1 MIVTQLLP
9 GHHRLFGWKKV
20 GRETRAPSPSPPTL
34 CRHTGRVNGGWMAAF
49 WRRALHKMDRMKK
62 IPKRKSPLGMLQELP
77 SGTNASWSFVGQV
90 MVTVEAWT
98 SRPITEHRVTS
109 QQTENLY
116 SATADGAQELP
127 QHTWPPP
134 LKVDNQYPLHRH
146 ADNSSSL
153 CNQP

>member
-9 GHHRLFGWKKV
+9 GHHRLFGWEKKNWTGDKSSFSV
-20 GRETRAPSPSPPTL
+20 TPHPLQACWTWTCEWGLLGASFTQNGHNKMSRRGSRRSAAVRVAF
-34 CRHTGRVNGGWMAAF
+34 RHECKLEL
-49 WRRALHKMDRMKK
+49 RRASD
-62 IPKRKSPLGMLQELP
+62 G
-77 SGTNASWSFVGQV
+77 
-90 MVTVEAWT
+90 
-98 SRPITEHRVTS
+98 RPITEQRVTS
-109 QQTENLY
+109 QRTENLY